1 MCVLPALCFCSRLKY
16 DADDDKAILCG
27 LLMKGDYKK
36 FGGNAIWKEFE
47 QLKVWCVSVNK

>member
-1 MCVLPALCFCSRLKY
+1 LKY